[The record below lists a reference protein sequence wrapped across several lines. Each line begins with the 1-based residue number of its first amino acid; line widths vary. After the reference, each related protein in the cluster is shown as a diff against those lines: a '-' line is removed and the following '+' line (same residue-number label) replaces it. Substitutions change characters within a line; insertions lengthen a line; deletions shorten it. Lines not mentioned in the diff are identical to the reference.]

1 MGLFYIL
8 LGKILPLYSNIVLGY
23 LCTRC
28 LSVDRGTVAAILF
41 YIIGPIVVFS
51 ATVNVRI
58 DPAVISL
65 PVFFYCFGSILA
77 FIFLKL
83 FKKNWPDA
91 TSNILAFTA
100 GTGNTGYFGIAL
112 ALILFDQK
120 TADIF
125 IFTVL
130 ASMFYEATTGFYIT
144 AKGSFSAAESL
155 GKILKLPALYAF
167 AAALVVNLSG
177 IAVPEGILSYAGQF
191 KIGYSLLGMMVIGMG
206 LDGLRRSGGVD
217 RKFLA
222 VSILTKHLLWPL
234 LIWGLIL
241 LDRAYVHL
249 LDEQLYKVMFVF
261 AIVPLAGNTV
271 TLAVL
276 LRAKPEKAALAVLLS
291 TIVSIVS
298 IPMMMA
304 LYELV

>member
-1 MGLFYIL
+1 MALFFTL

-23 LCTRC
+23 LSTRF
-28 LSVDRGTVAAILF
+28 LRVDRSTIAAILF
-41 YIIGPIVVFS
+41 YVIGPIVVFS
-51 ATVNVRI
+51 ATVNVHI
-58 DPAVISL
+58 DPRLIFL
-65 PVFFYCFGSILA
+65 PVFFYCFGSGLA
-77 FIFLKL
+77 FVFLKL
-83 FKKNWPDA
+83 GKKSWPDA

-112 ALILFDQK
+112 ALILFDPE

-130 ASMFYEATTGFYIT
+130 ASLFYESTTGFYVT
-144 AKGSFSAAESL
+144 AKGSFSARDSL
-155 GKILKLPALYAF
+155 GKVLKLPVLYAF
-167 AAALVVNLSG
+167 AAALILNLSG
-177 IAVPEGILSYAGQF
+177 VALPEGLLQYAGQF

-217 RKFLA
+217 RKFLV
-222 VSILTKHLLWPL
+222 VSLLTKHLLWPL

-241 LDRAYVHL
+241 LDRTYVHL
-249 LDEQLYKVMFVF
+249 LNDQLYQVMFVF

-276 LRAKPEKAALAVLLS
+276 LKAKPEKAALAVLLS
-291 TIVSIVS
+291 TILSIVC

-304 LYELV
+304 LYQLV